1 MIDQGQLFHTP
12 NPCRSICTVNNKGF
26 CKGCFR
32 SREERFH
39 WNEFSEYQKHLV
51 VQLCFIREKRVLAAK
66 HKKQLLA
73 EHNHAQQE
81 AQFDLFADNH
91 SNNNSDN
98 HNENISNNQNDSSD
112 QLAVAAPQPQLNLF
126 T

>member
-1 MIDQGQLFHTP
+1 MIDQGEFFHTP

-51 VQLCFIREKRVLAAK
+51 VQVCYGREKKVEAARRK
-66 HKKQLLA
+66 KMLQEAQAKKQ
-73 EHNHAQQE
+73 QK
-81 AQFDLFADNH
+81 AQFDLFGEFTIHAESDLTQELNAD
-91 SNNNSDN
+91 S
-98 HNENISNNQNDSSD
+98 
-112 QLAVAAPQPQLNLF
+112 PQIDLF
-126 T
+126 

>member
-39 WNEFSEYQKHLV
+39 WNEFTEYQKHLV
-51 VQLCFIREKRVLAAK
+51 VQLCYVREKRIEAARR
-66 HKKQLLA
+66 KKLLQ
-73 EHNHAQQE
+73 EAQNKLQQK
-81 AQFDLFADNH
+81 AQFDLFADEMICQDP
-91 SNNNSDN
+91 NNEQEMIENS
-98 HNENISNNQNDSSD
+98 
-112 QLAVAAPQPQLNLF
+112 PQMDLF
-126 T
+126 

>member
-1 MIDQGQLFHTP
+1 MIDQGEFFDTP

-51 VQLCFIREKRVLAAK
+51 VQLCQGREKRVEAARR
-66 HKKQLLA
+66 KKLLQ
-73 EHNHAQQE
+73 EAQAQE
-81 AQFDLFADNH
+81 QQKAQFDLFGEAIIYEEAELVKD
-91 SNNNSDN
+91 DVA
-98 HNENISNNQNDSSD
+98 EN
-112 QLAVAAPQPQLNLF
+112 PQLGLF
-126 T
+126 

>member
-39 WNEFSEYQKHLV
+39 WNEFTEYQKHLV
-51 VQLCFIREKRVLAAK
+51 VQLCQVREKRVEAARR
-66 HKKQLLA
+66 KKLLQDA
-73 EHNHAQQE
+73 QNQAQQK
-81 AQFDLFADNH
+81 AQFDLFGDAIIYTE
-91 SNNNSDN
+91 SES
-98 HNENISNNQNDSSD
+98 EKELPTDS
-112 QLAVAAPQPQLNLF
+112 PQLYLF
-126 T
+126 

>member
-39 WNEFSEYQKHLV
+39 WNEFTEYQKHLV
-51 VQLCFIREKRVLAAK
+51 VQLCYVREKRIEAARR
-66 HKKQLLA
+66 KKLLQ
-73 EHNHAQQE
+73 EEQNKLQQE
-81 AQFDLFADNH
+81 AQFDLFASQVIEKNL
-91 SNNNSDN
+91 
-98 HNENISNNQNDSSD
+98 HNEQEAIEDSLQID
-112 QLAVAAPQPQLNLF
+112 LF
-126 T
+126 

>member
-1 MIDQGQLFHTP
+1 MIDQGEFFHTP

-51 VQLCFIREKRVLAAK
+51 VQICHEREKRVETAK
-66 HKKQLLA
+66 RKKMLQ
-73 EHNHAQQE
+73 EAQAKEQQK
-81 AQFDLFADNH
+81 AQFDLFGESTNYAESELTKELNAD
-91 SNNNSDN
+91 S
-98 HNENISNNQNDSSD
+98 
-112 QLAVAAPQPQLNLF
+112 PQIGLF
-126 T
+126 

>member
-1 MIDQGQLFHTP
+1 MIDQGEFFDTP

-51 VQLCFIREKRVLAAK
+51 VQLCQGREKRVEAARR
-66 HKKQLLA
+66 KKLLQ
-73 EHNHAQQE
+73 EAQAKEQQK
-81 AQFDLFADNH
+81 AQFDLFGEAIVYEEPE
-91 SNNNSDN
+91 SVKEEVE
-98 HNENISNNQNDSSD
+98 EN
-112 QLAVAAPQPQLNLF
+112 PQFGLF
-126 T
+126 

>member
-1 MIDQGQLFHTP
+1 MIDQGEFFHTP

-51 VQLCFIREKRVLAAK
+51 VQICYGREKKVEAARR
-66 HKKQLLA
+66 KKMLQ
-73 EHNHAQQE
+73 EAQAKEQQK
-81 AQFDLFADNH
+81 AQFDLFGASNTCAESELTKELNAD
-91 SNNNSDN
+91 S
-98 HNENISNNQNDSSD
+98 
-112 QLAVAAPQPQLNLF
+112 PQIGLF
-126 T
+126 

>member
-1 MIDQGQLFHTP
+1 MIDQGEFFHTP

-51 VQLCFIREKRVLAAK
+51 VQVCYGREKKVEAARR
-66 HKKQLLA
+66 KKMLQ
-73 EHNHAQQE
+73 EAQAKEQQK
-81 AQFDLFADNH
+81 AQFDLFGEFTIHAESDLTQELNAD
-91 SNNNSDN
+91 S
-98 HNENISNNQNDSSD
+98 
-112 QLAVAAPQPQLNLF
+112 PQIDLF
-126 T
+126 

>member
-1 MIDQGQLFHTP
+1 MIDQGEFFDTP

-51 VQLCFIREKRVLAAK
+51 VQLCQGREKRVEAARR
-66 HKKQLLA
+66 KKLLQ
-73 EHNHAQQE
+73 EAQAKEQQK
-81 AQFDLFADNH
+81 AQFDLFGEAIIYEEAE
-91 SNNNSDN
+91 SVKEEVE
-98 HNENISNNQNDSSD
+98 EN
-112 QLAVAAPQPQLNLF
+112 PQFGLF
-126 T
+126 

>member
-39 WNEFSEYQKHLV
+39 WHELTEYQKHLV
-51 VQLCFIREKRVLAAK
+51 VQLCYVREKRVLAAQR
-66 HKKQLLA
+66 KKQWLA
-73 EHNHAQQE
+73 EQNKAQQE
-81 AQFDLFADNH
+81 AQFDLFADNFTEPT
-91 SNNNSDN
+91 SKNVT
-98 HNENISNNQNDSSD
+98 E
-112 QLAVAAPQPQLNLF
+112 AEQPQISLF
-126 T
+126 

>member
-1 MIDQGQLFHTP
+1 MIDQGEFFHTP

-51 VQLCFIREKRVLAAK
+51 VQLCYGREKRVEAARR
-66 HKKQLLA
+66 KKLLIEA
-73 EHNHAQQE
+73 QNKAQQK
-81 AQFDLFADNH
+81 AQFDLFGEAIIYEDKAPIQAT
-91 SNNNSDN
+91 
-98 HNENISNNQNDSSD
+98 ETESS
-112 QLAVAAPQPQLNLF
+112 PQIGLF
-126 T
+126 

>member
-39 WNEFSEYQKHLV
+39 WNEFTEYQKHLV
-51 VQLCFIREKRVLAAK
+51 VQLCHVREKRIEAARR
-66 HKKQLLA
+66 KKLLQ
-73 EHNHAQQE
+73 EEQNTLQQK
-81 AQFDLFADNH
+81 AQFDLFA
-91 SNNNSDN
+91 
-98 HNENISNNQNDSSD
+98 ND
-112 QLAVAAPQPQLNLF
+112 VIYEAPQGEKETVEISPQINLF
-126 T
+126 